1 MFWIPSRLHI
11 FVLGQEPHR
20 SEEAA
25 TKVDFKQ
32 GGTADFL
39 DALNLVLQRKEWE
52 RSVAPK
58 KSLNVSVY
66 VPHVSQMLFQQFP

>member
-1 MFWIPSRLHI
+1 M
-11 FVLGQEPHR
+11 
-20 SEEAA
+20 
-25 TKVDFKQ
+25 DFKQ
-32 GGTADFL
+32 GGTTDFL

-66 VPHVSQMLFQQFP
+66 MCHMCTRAIPEVPSTSK